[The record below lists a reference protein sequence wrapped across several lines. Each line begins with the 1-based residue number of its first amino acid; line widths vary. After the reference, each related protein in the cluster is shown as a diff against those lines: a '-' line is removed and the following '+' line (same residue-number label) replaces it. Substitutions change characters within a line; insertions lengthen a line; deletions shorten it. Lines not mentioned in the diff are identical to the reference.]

1 MKLYVDFNIKNF
13 VNKIDKNGVSTEKKI
28 LKALDKAG
36 DIIVNDAV
44 PNAPFKTG
52 WMRSRI
58 KHSVPKVENNVAKM
72 EAWVGTDYARYV
84 EFGTGDR
91 GASTSKAPKIIQ
103 DELTYTMG
111 YTGMIARPFFFPAVD
126 LGVKNL
132 EKEIDDILK
141 EL

>member
-1 MKLYVDFNIKNF
+1 MKLKVDFNIKNF

-28 LKALDKAG
+28 LKALNKAG
-36 DIIVNDAV
+36 SIIKNNAKA
-44 PNAPFKTG
+44 NAPVDTG
-52 WMRSRI
+52 WMRGRI
-58 KHSVPKVENNVAKM
+58 EYSVPKVEKNVAEV
-72 EAWVGTDYARYV
+72 EAWTGTNYAQYV

-103 DELTYTMG
+103 DELTYTKG
-111 YTGMIARPFFFPAVD
+111 YTGMNAIPFFFPAVD
-126 LGVKNL
+126 IAVKNL